1 MTEKNLEGQ
10 IVQMTYSTQFHI
22 ILLETEQSAIKNIV
36 RTPSATNKCTARKY
50 CSLTGSV

>member
-1 MTEKNLEGQ
+1 M
-10 IVQMTYSTQFHI
+10 
-22 ILLETEQSAIKNIV
+22 EQSAIENIV